1 MPSKAIFGL
10 SAALIS
16 PFAPDGSPD
25 LVRLARHAGWVL
37 ANGCDSVTLFGT
49 TGEGFSIAI
58 RDRAAMLDAVT
69 GTGIGSGRL
78 NAGVTATAVADAAE
92 QARLALDG
100 GANGLLFAPPYYLK
114 GLEEEGLYAWFSRAF
129 EAIGVGLR
137 GVILYHI
144 PGQTAV
150 PLSIDLAARLR
161 RAFPEAI
168 TGIKDSSGDW
178 ATTEAFL
185 DAHGDLA
192 VLVGDERLLPRAMA
206 RGAQGSICGLANF
219 APGLLRPVIHDGA
232 DEPRLRPVVDLI
244 VAHPVLP
251 SVKALVAHRHGDAQ
265 YARTRPPLVDLD
277 ADRAM
282 RLAAAFDRL
291 MAGEEVA

>member
-1 MPSKAIFGL
+1 M
-10 SAALIS
+10 
-16 PFAPDGSPD
+16 
-25 LVRLARHAGWVL
+25 
-37 ANGCDSVTLFGT
+37 
-49 TGEGFSIAI
+49 
-58 RDRAAMLDAVT
+58 
-69 GTGIGSGRL
+69 
-78 NAGVTATAVADAAE
+78 
-92 QARLALDG
+92 
-100 GANGLLFAPPYYLK
+100 K
-114 GLEEEGLYAWFSRAF
+114 GLEEEGLYAWFSRAL
-129 EAIGVGLR
+129 EAIGGGLR

-150 PLSIDLAARLR
+150 PLSVDLIARLR

-168 TGIKDSSGDW
+168 VGIKDSSGDW

-192 VLVGDERLLPRAMA
+192 VLVGDERLLPAGMA
-206 RGAQGSICGLANF
+206 RGAQGSICGLANV
-219 APGLLRPVIHDGA
+219 APGLLRPVIHEGA
-232 DEPRLRPVVDLI
+232 DEPRIRPVVDLI

-251 SVKALVAHRHGDAQ
+251 SVKALVAHRHGDPQ

>member
-1 MPSKAIFGL
+1 MPSQAIFGL

-16 PFAPDGSPD
+16 PFAPDGAPD
-25 LVRLARHAGWVL
+25 VVRLKRHAEWVL
-37 ANGCDSVTLFGT
+37 ANGCDSITLFGT

-58 RDRAAMLDAVT
+58 RDRATMLDAVT
-69 GTGIGSGRL
+69 GAGIGAGSL
-78 NAGVTATAVADAAE
+78 NAGVTATTVADAAE
-92 QARLALDG
+92 QARLALDA
-100 GANGLLFAPPYYLK
+100 GASRLLFAPPYYLK
-114 GLEEEGLYAWFSRAF
+114 GLEEEGLYAWFCRAF
-129 EAIGVGLR
+129 EAIGGGLR

-150 PLSIDLAARLR
+150 PLSVELIARLR

-178 ATTEAFL
+178 ATAEAFL

-192 VLVGDERLLPRAMA
+192 VLVGDERLLPAGMA
-206 RGAQGSICGLANF
+206 RGAQGSICGLANV
-219 APGLLRPVIHDGA
+219 APGLLRPVIHEGA

-277 ADRAM
+277 ADRAV
-282 RLAAAFDRL
+282 RLASAFDRL

>member
-1 MPSKAIFGL
+1 MPSQAIFGL

-16 PFAPDGSPD
+16 PFAPDGAPD
-25 LVRLARHAGWVL
+25 VVRLKRHAEWVL
-37 ANGCDSVTLFGT
+37 ANGCDSITLFGT

-58 RDRAAMLDAVT
+58 RDRATMLDAVT
-69 GTGIGSGRL
+69 GAGIGAGSL
-78 NAGVTATAVADAAE
+78 NAGVTATTVADAAE
-92 QARLALDG
+92 QARLALDA
-100 GANGLLFAPPYYLK
+100 GASRLLFAPPYYLK
-114 GLEEEGLYAWFSRAF
+114 GLEEEGLYAWFCRAF
-129 EAIGVGLR
+129 EAIGGGLR

-150 PLSIDLAARLR
+150 PLSVELIARLR

-178 ATTEAFL
+178 ATAEAFL

-192 VLVGDERLLPRAMA
+192 VLVGDERLLPAAMA
-206 RGAQGSICGLANF
+206 RGAQGSICGLANV

-244 VAHPVLP
+244 VAHPVMP

-277 ADRAM
+277 ADRAA

-291 MAGEEVA
+291 MAGEVVA